1 MYCIFIANFKKKK
14 KFIDKNKIFLYDY
27 FNLNKFI
34 KAFLAIKK

>member
-1 MYCIFIANFKKKK
+1 MYCIFIANFIKK

-34 KAFLAIKK
+34 KAFLAI